1 MIKSENDEIFRR
13 LEKIEEI
20 LDTDDKDMDK
30 VESRNAVEEIK
41 DHSQLEVKTKNNS
54 RMENTRTP
62 KPKVK
67 RTSRVK
73 TVKEKKEIVEDNE
86 DTNKGEESE
95 EDLEAP
101 TYGEVTLDINAALR
115 KSDDNVEETGLVVDD
130 GERHNVEMKVVPEK
144 MFEGYCFRP
153 LTGWKNSGG
162 CYEITKEII
171 QFTHTKVAQRLDKPL
186 IVITSHVRFN

>member
-1 MIKSENDEIFRR
+1 MIKTENDEIFRR

-20 LDTDDKDMDK
+20 LDTDMKDMDK
-30 VESRNAVEEIK
+30 HESRKAVEEIK
-41 DHSQLEVKTKNNS
+41 DHRQLEVKTKDAS
-54 RMENTRTP
+54 KMEDINTP

-67 RTSRVK
+67 RKSRVK
-73 TVKEKKEIVEDNE
+73 TVKDKKEIVEDNE
-86 DTNKGEESE
+86 DTNMGEESE

-115 KSDDNVEETGLVVDD
+115 KSDDTVEETDLVVDD
-130 GERHNVEMKVVPEK
+130 GERHNVEMKVVSEK

-171 QFTHTKVAQRLDKPL
+171 QFTDKQ
-186 IVITSHVRFN
+186 V